1 VCIDAG
7 TIRKKGVNALANHK
21 SAEKRA
27 RQNEKRRLRNKAV
40 KTRIKNIT
48 KDVRQVSAEAA
59 KEDAK
64 AKMNAAQSLID
75 KAVKKGVIHKKTA
88 ARKISRLSK
97 LVNTIV
103 VF

>member
-1 VCIDAG
+1 MDIHATTTCE
-7 TIRKKGVNALANHK
+7 KGVETLANHK

-48 KDVRQVSAEAA
+48 KDVRQASDENA
-59 KEDAK
+59 KEAAK
-64 AKMNAAQSLID
+64 AKMDAAQSLID